1 MSRDSGLPRR
11 YDDDEV
17 ARILKRA
24 TEIRR
29 DQRLPARPF
38 QDEGL
43 SLEELEEIASEAGI
57 DVAHLRQAALEV
69 DTGTDRL
76 APMEQFVG
84 GPLSVAQEE
93 VVEGELDE
101 DGFQV
106 LLHTLQQGL
115 GEFGLPSLMARTL
128 TWKNEAAKN
137 GGRSTMATISVRSG
151 RTTIRIEES
160 YQQVAGG
167 FQGGITVGGGVGFGV
182 GLGVPLATAAGS
194 VLTGIAFP
202 VGAILAAYVIAR
214 GTYRD
219 YVGRRRRKIAEVLA
233 RMAEVARQEVGPQR
247 SRSRGEVR
255 SSPDRPRLPGG
266 GGEGSVSSPDYPSPK
281 GPARGADSGG
291 SPDSGPEGSLL

>member
-1 MSRDSGLPRR
+1 M
-11 YDDDEV
+11 
-17 ARILKRA
+17 
-24 TEIRR
+24 
-29 DQRLPARPF
+29 
-38 QDEGL
+38 
-43 SLEELEEIASEAGI
+43 
-57 DVAHLRQAALEV
+57 
-69 DTGTDRL
+69 
-76 APMEQFVG
+76 
-84 GPLSVAQEE
+84 
-93 VVEGELDE
+93 
-101 DGFQV
+101 
-106 LLHTLQQGL
+106 
-115 GEFGLPSLMARTL
+115 
-128 TWKNEAAKN
+128 
-137 GGRSTMATISVRSG
+137 
-151 RTTIRIEES
+151 
-160 YQQVAGG
+160 
-167 FQGGITVGGGVGFGV
+167 GGGVGFGV

>member
-1 MSRDSGLPRR
+1 VSRDSGLPRR

-29 DQRLPARPF
+29 DRRLPAHPL

-43 SLEELEEIASEAGI
+43 TLEELEEIAREAGI

-69 DTGTDRL
+69 DTGNDRL

-84 GPLSVAQEE
+84 GPLTAAQEE

-128 TWKNEAAKN
+128 TWKNETAKN
-137 GGRSTMATISVRSG
+137 GGRSTMATVSVRGG

-167 FQGGITVGGGVGFGV
+167 FQGGITVGGGVGVGV
-182 GLGVPLATAAGS
+182 GFGVPLATAAGS
-194 VLTGIAFP
+194 LLTGIAFP

-219 YVGRRRRKIAEVLA
+219 YVGRRQRKIAEVLA
-233 RMAEVARQEVGPQR
+233 RMVEVARQEVGPQR
-247 SRSRGEVR
+247 ARGRGEVG

-266 GGEGSVSSPDYPSPK
+266 AGEDTVPPPDAPSSKDP
-281 GPARGADSGG
+281 GRGAG
-291 SPDSGPEGSLL
+291 SSDFPDSGPEGSLL